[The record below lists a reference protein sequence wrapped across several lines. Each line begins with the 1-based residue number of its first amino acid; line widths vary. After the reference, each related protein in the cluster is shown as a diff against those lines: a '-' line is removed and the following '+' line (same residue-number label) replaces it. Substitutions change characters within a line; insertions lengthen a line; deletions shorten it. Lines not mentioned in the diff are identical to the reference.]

1 LNAAHLTAFI
11 MLALFVAVQT
21 TAYFRG
27 LNISCGCFGPEHDT
41 VIGWFTLSI
50 VYLLFI
56 LSLAR
61 NLFIF
66 IN

>member
-1 LNAAHLTAFI
+1 

-41 VIGWFTLSI
+41 PIGWFTLPLVVS
-50 VYLLFI
+50 LFT
-56 LSLAR
+56 LSLIR
-61 NLFIF
+61 NVPAFFRLKSTRKIL
-66 IN
+66 